1 MRVRVG
7 CPLIVRPA
15 CHCRVI
21 GDDPLWLSLLV
32 LSLLVKHV
40 VQASWADDLRTPF
53 RTLIFYHYQF
63 WQGNDI
69 GYCVSP
75 KPTPGQGLNLH
86 LGICDSVLARQ

>member
-40 VQASWADDLRTPF
+40 VQASWGGRFVDTVS
-53 RTLIFYHYQF
+53 
-63 WQGNDI
+63 DI
-69 GYCVSP
+69 DSQRYLVSE
-75 KPTPGQGLNLH
+75 TYGFDFALFQ
-86 LGICDSVLARQ
+86 V